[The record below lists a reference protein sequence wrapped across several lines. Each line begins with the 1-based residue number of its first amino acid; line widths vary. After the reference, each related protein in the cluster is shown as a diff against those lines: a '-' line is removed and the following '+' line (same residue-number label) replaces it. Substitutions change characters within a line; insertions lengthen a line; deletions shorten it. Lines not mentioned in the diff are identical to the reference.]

1 MSPPNRLLSADI
13 GRHFAVAYTAGALI
27 GPDLEK
33 LKPFYDEL
41 IAEYLPAELRW

>member
-1 MSPPNRLLSADI
+1 MR
-13 GRHFAVAYTAGALI
+13 RVRLI

-41 IAEYLPAELRW
+41 IAEYLPTELRW